1 MATIL
6 VIDDEAMVR
15 ATMANMLGS
24 AGHAVVQAENGR
36 AGLAAASR
44 TGFDLALVDIL
55 MPEKEGIETIMEL
68 RRDHPGVKIL
78 AMSGGGRVN
87 SVDFL
92 ELAKKLGADATL
104 KKPVPMKTLLATV
117 AQLLA

>member
-15 ATMANMLGS
+15 TTMTKILGS
-24 AGHAVVQAENGR
+24 AGHTVVEAENGR

-78 AMSGGGRVN
+78 AMSGGGRVK

-92 ELAKKLGADATL
+92 QLAKKLGADATL
-104 KKPVPMKTLLATV
+104 KKPVPMKALLAAV